1 MKKLIIDPDFGG
13 ANVAINI
20 NRNERDKY
28 AKANTSFSHSLQNEI
43 QWSCK
48 SQNAYS

>member
-1 MKKLIIDPDFGG
+1 MKKLIIDLDIRGT
-13 ANVAINI
+13 NVAINI

-28 AKANTSFSHSLQNEI
+28 AKANTSFSHSLQNDM